1 MTDQAAKELVAY
13 VTGIG
18 VRGPGLADWPQTE
31 AVLCARQAYERAD
44 TLLPAPD
51 TLPPTER
58 RRSGRVVRLAF
69 AIGLEA
75 ARQSGADP
83 ARLPVVFAS
92 SGGDGDNCHEI
103 CQTLASAN
111 RALSPTR
118 FHNSV
123 HNAPGGYWSIAAGTQ
138 VQSTTIC
145 AYDASFAAGLLE
157 AVAQIAV
164 SGSTTALIA
173 YDLDYPPPLRAARTV
188 PAAFGM
194 ALVLHASP
202 QPHALAQL
210 RVHLGTGTASRVDH
224 QELEA
229 LRAAIPAAEGLVLL
243 EALAMR
249 RATTVNIAYL
259 APQTLRVA
267 VAPCA

>member
-1 MTDQAAKELVAY
+1 VSAAAATELLAY

-31 AVLCARQAYERAD
+31 AVLSGRQPYERAD

-51 TLPPTER
+51 NLPPTER
-58 RRSGRVVRLAF
+58 RRTGRVIRLAF

-75 ARQSGADP
+75 ARQSDTDP
-83 ARLPVVFAS
+83 VRLPVVFAS

-123 HNAPGGYWSIAAGTQ
+123 HNAPAGYWSIAAHAQ
-138 VQSTTIC
+138 VPSTTVC

-157 AVAQIAV
+157 ALTQIAV
-164 SGSTTALIA
+164 RGVTTALIA

-210 RVHLGTGTASRVDH
+210 RVCLDSGAADGIAHP
-224 QELEA
+224 ELEA
-229 LRAAIPAAEGLVLL
+229 LRAAIPAAQGLVLL
-243 EALAMR
+243 EAMAKR
-249 RATTVNIAYL
+249 RATSVNIAYL
-259 APQTLRVA
+259 EPQTLRVA
-267 VAPCA
+267 VIPCA

>member
-1 MTDQAAKELVAY
+1 MIDAATNQLIAY
-13 VTGIG
+13 VTGVG

-31 AVLCARQAYERAD
+31 AVLCARQPYEWAD

-58 RRSGRVVRLAF
+58 RRTGRVVRLAF

-75 ARQSGADP
+75 ARQSVADP
-83 ARLPVVFAS
+83 AQLPVVFAS

-123 HNAPGGYWSIAAGTQ
+123 HNAPAGYWSIAAGGQ
-138 VQSTTIC
+138 VPSTTVC

-157 AVAQIAV
+157 ALTQIAV
-164 SGSTTALIA
+164 GAVATALIA

-188 PAAFGM
+188 PAAFGL
-194 ALVLHASP
+194 ALVLHASR
-202 QPHALAQL
+202 QPHALARL
-210 RVHLGTGTASRVDH
+210 RVCLDTEAADH
-224 QELEA
+224 VGHSELET
-229 LRAAIPAAEGLVLL
+229 LRATIPAAQGLVLL
-243 EALAMR
+243 EAIAQR
-249 RATTVNIAYL
+249 RATTVNLAYL
-259 APQTLRVA
+259 EPQTLQVQ
-267 VAPCA
+267 VTPCA

>member
-1 MTDQAAKELVAY
+1 MSEAATDELIAY

-18 VRGPGLADWPQTE
+18 VRGPGLADWSQTE
-31 AVLCARQAYERAD
+31 AVLCDRQPYERAA
-44 TLLPAPD
+44 TLLPVPD
-51 TLPPTER
+51 TLPATER
-58 RRSGRVVRLAF
+58 RRTGRVVRLAF

-123 HNAPGGYWSIAAGTQ
+123 HNAPAGYWSIAAGTQ
-138 VQSTTIC
+138 VPSTTIC

-157 AVAQIAV
+157 ALTQIAV
-164 SGSTTALIA
+164 SGVATALVA
-173 YDLDYPPPLRAARTV
+173 YDLDYPPPLRAARPV
-188 PAAFGM
+188 PDAFGL
-194 ALVLHASP
+194 ALVLHSSP
-202 QPHALAQL
+202 QPHALALL
-210 RVHLGTGTASRVDH
+210 RVSLDTKAADRVVH
-224 QELEA
+224 PGLEA
-229 LRAAIPAAEGLVLL
+229 LRATIPAAEGLVLL
-243 EALAMR
+243 QAIAAR
-249 RATTVNIAYL
+249 RAASVNIAYL
-259 APQTLRVA
+259 EPQTLRVT
-267 VAPCA
+267 VTPCA

>member
-1 MTDQAAKELVAY
+1 VTEAATNELVAY

-31 AVLCARQAYERAD
+31 AVLNNRQPYERAD
-44 TLLPAPD
+44 TLLPPPD

-58 RRSGRVVRLAF
+58 RRTGRVVRLAF

-75 ARQSGADP
+75 ARQSDTDP

-123 HNAPGGYWSIAAGTQ
+123 HNAPAGYWSIAAGTQ
-138 VQSTTIC
+138 VPSTTVC

-157 AVAQIAV
+157 ALAQIAV
-164 SGSTTALIA
+164 RGVTTALIA

-188 PAAFGM
+188 PAAFGL

-202 QPHALAQL
+202 QPHALALL
-210 RVHLGTGTASRVDH
+210 RVCLDTEAADRVDH

-229 LRAAIPAAEGLVLL
+229 LRAAIPAAQGLVLL
-243 EALAMR
+243 EAIAKR

-259 APQTLRVA
+259 EPQTLRVE
-267 VAPCA
+267 VTPCG

>member
-1 MTDQAAKELVAY
+1 MSAATENELVAY

-18 VRGPGLADWPQTE
+18 VRGPGLCDWPHTE
-31 AVLCARQAYERAD
+31 AVLCARQRYEHAD

-58 RRSGRVVRLAF
+58 RRTGRVVRLAF

-75 ARQSGADP
+75 ARQSGTDP

-123 HNAPGGYWSIAAGTQ
+123 HNAPAGYWSIAAGTQ
-138 VQSTTIC
+138 VPSTTIC

-157 AVAQIAV
+157 ALTQIAL
-164 SGSTTALIA
+164 SGVTTALIA
-173 YDLDYPPPLRAARTV
+173 YDLDYPPPLRAVRTV
-188 PAAFGM
+188 PAAFGL
-194 ALVLHASP
+194 ALILHASP
-202 QPHALAQL
+202 QPHALAKL
-210 RVHLGTGTASRVDH
+210 RVRLDAGAADRVGH

-229 LRAAIPAAEGLVLL
+229 MRAAIPAAQGLVLL
-243 EALAMR
+243 EAIAMR
-249 RATTVNIAYL
+249 QASTVNIACL
-259 APQTLRVA
+259 EPQTLRVT
-267 VAPCA
+267 VTPCA

>member
-1 MTDQAAKELVAY
+1 VNDIAAKELVAY

-18 VRGPGLADWPQTE
+18 VRGPGLVDWPQTE
-31 AVLCARQAYERAD
+31 AVLCARQPYQRGE
-44 TLLPAPD
+44 TLLPAPE

-58 RRSGRVVRLAF
+58 RRTGRAVRLAF
-69 AIGLEA
+69 ATGLEA

-83 ARLPVVFAS
+83 AQLPVVFAS

-123 HNAPGGYWSIAAGTQ
+123 HNAPAGYWSIAAGTQ

-157 AVAQIAV
+157 ALTQVAV
-164 SGSTTALIA
+164 CGVTTALIA
-173 YDLDYPPPLRAARTV
+173 YDIDYPPPLRAARAV
-188 PAAFGM
+188 PAAFGL
-194 ALVLHASP
+194 ALILRANP
-202 QPHALAQL
+202 QPNALALL
-210 RVHLGTGTASRVDH
+210 RVRLDTGTASRLGH
-224 QELEA
+224 HELET
-229 LRAAIPAAEGLVLL
+229 LRATIPAAEGLVLL
-243 EALAMR
+243 EAIAMR

-259 APQTLRVA
+259 EPQTLRVT
-267 VAPCA
+267 VTPCA

>member
-1 MTDQAAKELVAY
+1 MSETVANELSAY

-31 AVLCARQAYERAD
+31 AVLCARQSYVRAD

-51 TLPPTER
+51 SLPPTER

-75 ARQSGADP
+75 ARQSDSDP
-83 ARLPVVFAS
+83 AQLPVVFAS

-123 HNAPGGYWSIAAGTQ
+123 HNAPAGYWSIAAATQ

-157 AVAQIAV
+157 ALTQVAV
-164 SGSTTALIA
+164 CGLTTALIA

-188 PAAFGM
+188 PAAFGL

-202 QPHALAQL
+202 QPQALALL
-210 RVHLGTGTASRVDH
+210 RVRLDSAPADRVDH
-224 QELEA
+224 AELEA
-229 LRAAIPAAEGLVLL
+229 LRAAIPAAQGLVLL
-243 EALAMR
+243 EAIAR
-249 RATTVNIAYL
+249 RQAATVNIAYL
-259 APQTLRVA
+259 EPQTLRVT
-267 VAPCA
+267 VTPCH

>member
-1 MTDQAAKELVAY
+1 VSEAAAIELVAY

-31 AVLCARQAYERAD
+31 AVLCARQSYEPAD

-58 RRSGRVVRLAF
+58 RRAGRVVRLAF
-69 AIGLEA
+69 AVGLEA
-75 ARQSGADP
+75 ARQSDTDP

-123 HNAPGGYWSIAAGTQ
+123 HNAPAGYWSIAAATQ
-138 VQSTTIC
+138 VPSTTIC

-157 AVAQIAV
+157 TLTQVAVRGVA
-164 SGSTTALIA
+164 TALIA
-173 YDLDYPPPLRAARTV
+173 YDLDYPPPLRAARPV
-188 PAAFGM
+188 PTAFGL
-194 ALVLHASP
+194 ALVLHESP

-210 RVHLGTGTASRVDH
+210 RVCLGTGAADH
-224 QELEA
+224 VNHDELEA
-229 LRAAIPAAEGLVLL
+229 LRAANPAAAGLVLL
-243 EALAMR
+243 QAIAMR

-259 APQTLRVA
+259 EPQTLRVTIT
-267 VAPCA
+267 PCA

>member
-1 MTDQAAKELVAY
+1 MSEAATQELIAY

-18 VRGPGLADWPQTE
+18 VRGPGLADWTQTE
-31 AVLCARQAYERAD
+31 AVLCARQSYERAE
-44 TLLPAPD
+44 TNLPAPD
-51 TLPPTER
+51 SLPPTER
-58 RRSGRVVRLAF
+58 RRTGRVVRLAF

-75 ARQSGADP
+75 ARQAGTDS

-123 HNAPGGYWSIAAGTQ
+123 HNAPAGYWSIAAGTQ
-138 VQSTTIC
+138 VPSTTIC

-157 AVAQIAV
+157 ALAQIAV
-164 SGSTTALIA
+164 SGKATALIA

-188 PAAFGM
+188 PAPFGL
-194 ALVLHASP
+194 ALVLHADP
-202 QPHALAQL
+202 QPQALASL
-210 RVHLGTGTASRVDH
+210 RVHIDTGVPDRVSHSD
-224 QELEA
+224 LEA

-243 EALAMR
+243 EAIAAR

-259 APQTLRVA
+259 EPQTLRVS